1 MERISSNLFE
11 KPNSASNRKFAS
23 IAEVSELWNFS
34 VRVQSWPEKIE
45 SVAVLIRK
53 IFKLSVPLRPD
64 SSSM

>member
-23 IAEVSELWNFS
+23 IAEVSGLWNFS

-45 SVAVLIRK
+45 SVAVLILK
-53 IFKLSVPLRPD
+53 IF
-64 SSSM
+64 